1 MEVLPLQSIETLQMS
16 PRKKKQR
23 PLEARRET
31 EPYDACEVKKYWND
45 VTKEQWI
52 EACFNL
58 IGTVVSFGEREKLL
72 MELFFLAPYTWPDC
86 GANPSGLSSVFAI
99 EVISSLKELRYMQR
113 THEEIVKK
121 MTEDETGEDM
131 IWCEEVVYKHEYIE
145 FIINICSPLEHY
157 VKDFEDLLDSTE
169 MTSKERS
176 LTVQKEAKAVLEKLK
191 FGQGFTL
198 QSSCVSVIK
207 GLVLKHSDMEFSRA
221 VDTLPLPELMLN
233 MIDPIVPTCFDSAIC
248 PMYKMVSS
256 FARGRWLNDPLKS
269 EDIFALIF
277 K

>member
-31 EPYDACEVKKYWND
+31 EPYDACEVKKYWKD

-58 IGTVVSFGEREKLL
+58 IGTVVSFGEREKIL

-86 GANPSGLSSVFAI
+86 GENPSGLSSVFAI

-121 MTEDETGEDM
+121 MTEVETGEDI
-131 IWCEEVVYKHEYIE
+131 IWCEELVYKHEHIE
-145 FIINICSPLEHY
+145 FIICSPLEHY
-157 VKDFEDLLDSTE
+157 VKDFQDLLDGTE

-176 LTVQKEAKAVLEKLK
+176 LTVQKEAKAVLEKFK

-269 EDIFALIF
+269 EDILDLIF